1 VPLGPGIVKQL
12 ADVYRK
18 VRNTARYLL
27 GNLHDFDPARD
38 AVPYAELPLL
48 DQWMLQRTA
57 ALIDSVSGDFERFEF
72 YRFFQALQNFCV
84 VDLSNVYL
92 DIAKDRLYVSAAAD
106 FRRRSCQTVLALV
119 VERLA
124 GLIAPVLCHMA
135 EDIWQNLPYSVSER
149 SVFERGWPT
158 APAEWHQPELEPPM
172 AQILELR
179 ALVNRQLESC
189 RSGGQLGASLEAQV
203 QLELGEGAEATVQA
217 LQWLQRSPHPSVDNL
232 ADWLLV
238 SALQQG
244 GSAPANVLA
253 EASEAGITVRIAKA
267 IGEKCERC
275 WHYETDIGQHSA
287 HPSLCGR
294 CVTVLS

>member
-1 VPLGPGIVKQL
+1 
-12 ADVYRK
+12 
-18 VRNTARYLL
+18 
-27 GNLHDFDPARD
+27 
-38 AVPYAELPLL
+38 
-48 DQWMLQRTA
+48 MLFR
-57 ALIDSVSGDFERFEF
+57 S
-72 YRFFQALQNFCV
+72 
-84 VDLSNVYL
+84 
-92 DIAKDRLYVSAAAD
+92 IAKDRLYVSGAAD

-135 EDIWQNLPYSVSER
+135 EDIWQNLPYAVSER

-158 APAEWHQPELEPPM
+158 APDQWRRSELETPM
-172 AQILELR
+172 ARILELR

-189 RSGGQLGASLEAQV
+189 RSGGALGASLEAQV
-203 QLELGEGAEATVQA
+203 QLELGEGAEATAAA
-217 LQWLQRSPHPSVDNL
+217 LQWLEGSAHPSVDNL

-244 GSAPANVLA
+244 GSAPAEVLA
-253 EASEAGITVRIAKA
+253 EASDGGVQVRIAKA
-267 IGEKCERC
+267 NGEKCERC
-275 WHYETDIGQHSA
+275 WHYETDIGSHSA